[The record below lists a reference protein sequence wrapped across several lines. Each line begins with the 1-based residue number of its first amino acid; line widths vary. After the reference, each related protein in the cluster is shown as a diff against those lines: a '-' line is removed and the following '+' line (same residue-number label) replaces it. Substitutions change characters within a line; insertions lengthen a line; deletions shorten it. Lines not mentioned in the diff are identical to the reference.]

1 MRNAAFT
8 LALTL
13 ASTPFAFGLDV
24 RSYAVKE
31 TVAVPTGWKRVA
43 AAPSNHK
50 IKLQI
55 GLYQENFES
64 LERQLWEVSD
74 RMFIWLRYVFAWL

>member
-1 MRNAAFT
+1 MRNTAFA
-8 LALTL
+8 LALAL
-13 ASTPFAFGLDV
+13 ASAPFTFGLDV

-43 AAPSNHK
+43 AAPPDHK

-74 RMFIWLRYVFAWL
+74 RMLIWLRSVSA